1 MLKLRVTPRS
11 PFARKC
17 MIVALEKGM
26 FGKLELSATDL
37 YGENQDI
44 DEDNPLRKVPALRLE
59 DGTTLFDS
67 PVICEYLDWSDGDPI
82 FHPQE
87 GEMRFKALKLQ
98 ALGDGLTEAPQSHYK
113 ELARP
118 EKFRS
123 EEMVMKHANA
133 IDRIINWTEKNFDL
147 VEGPMTIGGIAL
159 ACGLAYVNERQ
170 PDTDWHYKNP
180 KLGAWYCEIS
190 TRESFQ
196 ETTKQANA
204 KRLGVSN
211 K

>member
-1 MLKLRVTPRS
+1 MLILRVTPRS

-17 MIVALEKGM
+17 MMVALEKGI
-26 FGKLELSATDL
+26 FGKIELRDTDL

-44 DEDNPLRKVPALRLE
+44 EKDNPLRKVPALRLE

-67 PVICEYLDWSDGDPI
+67 TVICEYLDWLDGDPM

-87 GEMRFKALKLQ
+87 SEMRFKALKLQ

-118 EKFRS
+118 EEFRS
-123 EEMVMKHANA
+123 DEMVMKHESA
-133 IDRIINWTEKNFDL
+133 IKRIISWTEKNFDL

-170 PDTDWHYKNP
+170 PNNDWHHKNP
-180 KLGAWYCEIS
+180 KLGAWYREIS
-190 TRESFQ
+190 DRDSFQ
-196 ETTKQANA
+196 ATTKQANA
-204 KRLGVSN
+204 RQLGASN